1 MARTVNRLL
10 DRIWVRFGLWIAAT
24 TFCAIALM
32 VATMLLFDT
41 LQYRD
46 FYGNLPQAVRAE
58 LDELRAGEQDGH
70 PRIREIYGQ
79 YGNDDLLF
87 GERWSLGIGL
97 ALCLPFGLGVGFWVS
112 RRITLPLT
120 SMAEVAQRVGQGDY
134 SARAVAGRTHGE
146 MIEMV
151 GAFNHMID
159 SVQAL
164 ESERR
169 ATAASISH
177 ELRTPLTVLQARL
190 RALCDG
196 VIAADTHEF
205 QTLLGQAEHLSRMVA
220 DLHTLSMAD
229 AGQLSLQVQRLD
241 LNALVSEV
249 LQQLRPQLQEA
260 GMALE
265 LWLPLEE
272 GLADIRADSD
282 RMRQIVS
289 NLVGNALRHA
299 AQGRW
304 LGVQVQAEEAADG
317 HTWIELSIED
327 AGPGLPA
334 EVRDQPFQRFAQAP
348 GKRRREGSRLGLSIV
363 RALTE
368 AQGGTVRLGI
378 SEHGGARFTLR
389 FAQA

>member
-1 MARTVNRLL
+1 MTRLL
-10 DRIWVRFGLWIAAT
+10 NRIWVRFGLWFAAT
-24 TFCAIALM
+24 TLCSIALM
-32 VATMLLFDT
+32 VGVMLAFDL
-41 LQYRD
+41 LQQRD
-46 FYGNLPQAVRAE
+46 FYNNLPQAVREE
-58 LDELRAGEQDGH
+58 LDELRAGIRVND
-70 PRIREIYGQ
+70 PRMREIYSQ
-79 YGNDDLLF
+79 YGDEDLLF

-97 ALCLPFGLGVGFWVS
+97 ALCLPFGMGVGFWVS
-112 RRITLPLT
+112 RRITQPLT
-120 SMAEVAQRVGQGDY
+120 SMVEVAQRVGAGDY
-134 SARAVAGRTHGE
+134 GARAVAGRTHGE
-146 MIEMV
+146 MMEMIR
-151 GAFNHMID
+151 AFNHMID

-205 QTLLGQAEHLSRMVA
+205 ETLLGQVEHLSRMVS

-229 AGQLSLQVQRLD
+229 AGQLSLHMQRLD

-249 LQQLRPQLQEA
+249 LEQLRPQLQESR
-260 GMALE
+260 MALD
-265 LWLPLEE
+265 LQLPLEE
-272 GLADIRADSD
+272 GLADIRADRD

-289 NLVGNALRHA
+289 NLVGNAVRHA
-299 AQGRW
+299 AQGGW
-304 LGVQVQAEEAADG
+304 LGVQLQAETAGDG
-317 HTWIELSIED
+317 RTWIVLTIAD

-348 GKRRREGSRLGLSIV
+348 GKRRREGSGLGLSIV

-368 AQGGTVRLGI
+368 AQGGSVHSGPSVR
-378 SEHGGARFTLR
+378 GGACFRLR
-389 FAQA
+389 FPQA